1 MAALFPSANLVNTRR
16 SHWWLALLAVPLLL
30 LNLRLSAA
38 PTPLPDSLL
47 RALHAAPTDTARA
60 KASLRLSAVL
70 AATDTARAGQYAR
83 QALALSTAAG
93 FGYGQA
99 HSWLQLS
106 ALAIIR
112 SDNARAAHY
121 GELAQVAAIPL
132 YRQRPAPRLRK
143 LLGSIANNRG
153 NVADRRGQYAAA
165 TQFYVQAAAYLAP
178 LGEATT
184 LLTVYDNLGTSFLV
198 LDQPARAAHYWR
210 QAVSLRART
219 GPIPALVPVYLK
231 LASLYL
237 QQAQPDSA
245 DQMLRA
251 AQPLVQQNSL
261 YAGEYY
267 GTLGSYY
274 LQTQQLQQAQQALRQ
289 ALGYAARKGAVGYQ
303 AKLLFEIGQ
312 LDAQAGD
319 LAQARGQMLHS
330 LALTEQLEDS
340 QQLLD
345 ILNGLARLE
354 EEAGQ
359 WQAALR
365 YYQRRQ
371 QLRDTLA
378 SAAVHQQI
386 NQLEVRYRTQQQA
399 QQLAVLRQTQASQQQ
414 ALHQQRQLSALLL
427 ALLIALLGLGA
438 LGAALWRHRQRVAR
452 QRREQ
457 EKALLTTQAVL
468 QGQEE
473 ERRRL
478 ARDLHD
484 GLGGML
490 ATVKLY
496 LAGLRSE
503 AALPP
508 KPAGLLA
515 QSIEHLDSSISE
527 LRQVARNLMPE
538 ALLTFGLAQALQD
551 LCDAAQ
557 QASGLQVQLQ
567 THGLSPRLDQATEV
581 ALYRLVQELLHN
593 ALRHAQARQVLVQLM
608 RHADELHLV
617 VEDDGCGFDPAV
629 VREGVG
635 LRSTQARA
643 RYLGGTLEVHSQPG
657 QGTSVSLELR
667 LTPQQQSFTHP

>member
-1 MAALFPSANLVNTRR
+1 
-16 SHWWLALLAVPLLL
+16 
-30 LNLRLSAA
+30 
-38 PTPLPDSLL
+38 
-47 RALHAAPTDTARA
+47 
-60 KASLRLSAVL
+60 
-70 AATDTARAGQYAR
+70 
-83 QALALSTAAG
+83 
-93 FGYGQA
+93 
-99 HSWLQLS
+99 
-106 ALAIIR
+106 
-112 SDNARAAHY
+112 
-121 GELAQVAAIPL
+121 
-132 YRQRPAPRLRK
+132 
-143 LLGSIANNRG
+143 
-153 NVADRRGQYAAA
+153 
-165 TQFYVQAAAYLAP
+165 
-178 LGEATT
+178 
-184 LLTVYDNLGTSFLV
+184 
-198 LDQPARAAHYWR
+198 
-210 QAVSLRART
+210 
-219 GPIPALVPVYLK
+219 
-231 LASLYL
+231 
-237 QQAQPDSA
+237 
-245 DQMLRA
+245 
-251 AQPLVQQNSL
+251 
-261 YAGEYY
+261 
-267 GTLGSYY
+267 
-274 LQTQQLQQAQQALRQ
+274 
-289 ALGYAARKGAVGYQ
+289 
-303 AKLLFEIGQ
+303 
-312 LDAQAGD
+312 
-319 LAQARGQMLHS
+319 
-330 LALTEQLEDS
+330 
-340 QQLLD
+340 
-345 ILNGLARLE
+345 
-354 EEAGQ
+354 
-359 WQAALR
+359 
-365 YYQRRQ
+365 
-371 QLRDTLA
+371 
-378 SAAVHQQI
+378 VHQQI

-414 ALHQQRQLSALLL
+414 ALHQQRQLSTLLLALLL
-427 ALLIALLGLGA
+427 ALVGLGA

-503 AALPP
+503 GALPP

-557 QASGLQVQLQ
+557 KASGLQVQLQ

-629 VREGVG
+629 VQEGVG

-657 QGTSVSLELR
+657 QGTSVSLLVQ
-667 LTPQQQSFTHP
+667 LSPLQQSFTHP